1 MKLKFI
7 FHALLKNKTFIIN
20 QLKQK
25 NTTKNDHA
33 RCPEMPFL

>member
-25 NTTKNDHA
+25 QK
-33 RCPEMPFL
+33 FKLYF